1 MKINKNK
8 DNHRQ
13 DYTEPSTMPRLGNI
27 PLKMDRE
34 ILIQGIILSEVLG
47 KPKAKR
53 KRR

>member
-1 MKINKNK
+1 MKANRYKEK
-8 DNHRQ
+8 GQQEHV
-13 DYTEPSTMPRLGNI
+13 EPSTMQRIGIL

-34 ILIQGIILSEVLG
+34 ILIQGLIVSEILD